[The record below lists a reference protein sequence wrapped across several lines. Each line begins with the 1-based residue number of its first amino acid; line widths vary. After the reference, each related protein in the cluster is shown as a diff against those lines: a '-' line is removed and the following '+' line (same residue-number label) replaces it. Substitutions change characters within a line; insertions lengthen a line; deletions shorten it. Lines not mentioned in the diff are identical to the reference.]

1 MRPRLRNGEVMHTD
15 AALDPTPPL
24 AAATRSEND
33 WRDLVSEG
41 RAPALALVLLG
52 CWVTAADSLVTA
64 TIMPSVGASLSAF
77 AWFGWAG
84 SGFMTGLVVAGASAG
99 WLAERVGLR
108 AAMMLAGAAFAVGCA
123 MSAAAPGIG
132 LFLVGR
138 TLQGCAAGWVVGLIY
153 VAMAV
158 MFPGRH
164 LPRVFA
170 LATSVWGVATFAGPL
185 VGGLFAD
192 AGLWRGVF
200 WLFAG
205 QALLFMA
212 ASYLLV
218 PAGSGRGAHSR
229 LPLATLGLLALS
241 IGAIATAGVI
251 DHVALAAAVAVAG
264 LPLLG
269 AAGIVDRRSG
279 NGLLPRRAADAAFP
293 LGAAYVA
300 YFATTAAGTSFALYA
315 PAMLQ
320 YSDGLSALEAG
331 YAVAAEALAWTA
343 ASLTV
348 SGSGV
353 AWRRRLIVI
362 GPAAILAGVSAVTLL
377 IGGASLIVVVVAG
390 AVLGAGFGLCYS
402 FIGQLVIGSF
412 GEAERARGS
421 AAIGAVRNAGGALGA
436 ALAGLAA
443 NAAGFGRGLDADNFV
458 VVAWGAF
465 GIGIPFALIGLVA
478 AVRLVRGARPAPIQ
492 AGVTAG
498 ISASA

>member
-1 MRPRLRNGEVMHTD
+1 MQTE
-15 AALDPTPPL
+15 AALDPTRPL
-24 AAATRSEND
+24 TATAAAD
-33 WRDLVSEG
+33 DGWRDLAADG
-41 RAPALALVLLG
+41 RMPGLALVVLG
-52 CWVTAADSLVTA
+52 CWVVAADSLVTA

-99 WLAERVGLR
+99 WLAERIGLR
-108 AAMMLAGAAFAVGCA
+108 AAMMLAGAGFAVGCA

-138 TLQGCAAGWVVGLIY
+138 AVQGCAAGWVVGLIY

-158 MFPGRH
+158 MFPARH

-170 LATSVWGVATFAGPL
+170 IATSVWGIATFAGPL

-200 WLFAG
+200 WLFAA

-212 ASYLLV
+212 ASFVLV
-218 PAGSGRGAHSR
+218 PADAGRGARSR
-229 LPLATLGLLALS
+229 LPLPTLVLLSLG
-241 IGAIATAGVI
+241 IGAIATAGVL
-251 DHVALAAAVAVAG
+251 DGFALAAATAVAG

-269 AAGIVDRRSG
+269 AAGMVDRTSG
-279 NGLLPRRAADAAFP
+279 NGLLPRRAADPDFP
-293 LGAAYVA
+293 LGAAYVT

-320 YSDGLSALEAG
+320 FSNGLSALEAG

-343 ASLTV
+343 AALTV
-348 SGSGV
+348 SGAGPI
-353 AWRRRLIVI
+353 WRRRLIVI
-362 GPAAILAGVSAVTLL
+362 GPASILAGVAAVTLL
-377 IGGASLIVVVVAG
+377 IGGDSLIVVILGG
-390 AVLGAGFGLCYS
+390 AVLGAGFGLSYS

-443 NAAGFGRGLDADNFV
+443 NGAGFGRGLDAGNFV
-458 VVAWGAF
+458 AVAWGAF
-465 GIGIPFALIGLVA
+465 GIGIPLALVGLVA
-478 AVRLVRGARPAPIQ
+478 AVRLVRGTRPPEAQ
-492 AGVTAG
+492 AGVAAG
-498 ISASA
+498 IKASA

>member
-1 MRPRLRNGEVMHTD
+1 MRPTLRNGEEMQTE
-15 AALDPTPPL
+15 AAIEPGGPL
-24 AAATRSEND
+24 AAVAPAAAG
-33 WRDLVSEG
+33 WRDLAGEG
-41 RAPALALVLLG
+41 RAAGLALVVLG
-52 CWVTAADSLVTA
+52 CWVVAADSLVTA

-108 AAMMLAGAAFAVGCA
+108 AAMMLAGAGFAIGCA

-132 LFLVGR
+132 LFLAGR
-138 TLQGCAAGWVVGLIY
+138 ALQGCAAGWVVGLIY
-153 VAMAV
+153 VAIAV
-158 MFPGRH
+158 MFPARH

-170 LATSVWGVATFAGPL
+170 LATSVWGIATFAGPL

-212 ASYLLV
+212 ASYVLV
-218 PAGSGRGAHSR
+218 PAQAGRGPHSR
-229 LPLATLGLLALS
+229 LPLATLALITLG
-241 IGAIATAGVI
+241 IGAIATAGVV
-251 DHVALAAAVAVAG
+251 DGLALAAAAALAG
-264 LPLLG
+264 LPML
-269 AAGIVDRRSG
+269 AIAGVVDRKGG
-279 NGLLPRRAADAAFP
+279 NGLLPRRSADPAFP

-331 YAVAAEALAWTA
+331 YAVAVEALAWTA
-343 ASLTV
+343 ASLSVT
-348 SGSGV
+348 GAGQ

-362 GPAAILAGVSAVTLL
+362 GPTAILTGVSAVTLF
-377 IGGASLIVVVVAG
+377 IGSNALAVVIGAG

-412 GEAERARGS
+412 GEGERARGS

-443 NAAGFGRGLDADNFV
+443 NAAGFGRGLDAGNFNA
-458 VVAWGAF
+458 VAWGAF
-465 GIGIPFALIGLVA
+465 GIGIPFALAGLVA
-478 AVRLVRGARPAPIQ
+478 AVRLVRGTRAGEAQ
-492 AGVTAG
+492 AGVAAG
-498 ISASA
+498 ISAST